1 MFDIGIGEVLALGVI
16 GLLVFGPDKLPGAAA
31 DAVRLVR
38 QARGALR
45 GTASLIEETTGVTA
59 ADVREQIEQINTFRP
74 QSLAQSLWSDS
85 ESIPESREPESS
97 TSAKPDGA

>member
-1 MFDIGIGEVLALGVI
+1 MLALGVI

-31 DAVRLVR
+31 DAVRFVR

-59 ADVREQIEQINTFRP
+59 ADVREQVEQFNKFRP

-85 ESIPESREPESS
+85 DSTLGSREPGSS
-97 TSAKPDGA
+97 SSPKPGGA

>member
-1 MFDIGIGEVLALGVI
+1 MLALGVI

-31 DAVRLVR
+31 DAVRIVR
-38 QARGALR
+38 QARGTLR

-59 ADVREQIEQINTFRP
+59 ADVREHVEQFNKFRP

-85 ESIPESREPESS
+85 DSILDSREPEPS
-97 TSAKPDGA
+97 TSPKPDGA